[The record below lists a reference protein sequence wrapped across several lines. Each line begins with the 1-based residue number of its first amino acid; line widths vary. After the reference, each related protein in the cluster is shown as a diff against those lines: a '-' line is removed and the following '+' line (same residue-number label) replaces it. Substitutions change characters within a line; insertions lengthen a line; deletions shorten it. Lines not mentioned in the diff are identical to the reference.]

1 MPKRS
6 KKLIKNKNINT
17 QYQNVSIV
25 IGDKHQ
31 RKRQRKTPKA
41 KSDNASNS
49 RIERPPQLY
58 SQGYISHT
66 PSLTQMNRLVP
77 QQEITPY
84 QQVLLNRLGNHVK
97 EIGTQAGIAMPIWWN
112 NPQQVEAGAPINLLD
127 NLSKVSSK
135 SSQSVALGD
144 DIEDIVHAEE
154 KDEVIP
160 ILPSLFKN
168 FTDNASSSPSSLSAY
183 PTDDI
188 VGTHQNDVAM
198 SSAQFDALHEQ
209 QNLAVSK
216 NDIERKN
223 NLEEAKKR
231 REERI
236 KEDLSIA
243 GLPERY
249 SKKTGELLNVS
260 RTRQHMTKEAKAERG
275 EYIGRPKGAP
285 RKK

>member
-1 MPKRS
+1 
-6 KKLIKNKNINT
+6 
-17 QYQNVSIV
+17 
-25 IGDKHQ
+25 
-31 RKRQRKTPKA
+31 
-41 KSDNASNS
+41 
-49 RIERPPQLY
+49 
-58 SQGYISHT
+58 
-66 PSLTQMNRLVP
+66 
-77 QQEITPY
+77 
-84 QQVLLNRLGNHVK
+84 
-97 EIGTQAGIAMPIWWN
+97 MPIWWN

-135 SSQSVALGD
+135 SSHSVALGD

-188 VGTHQNDVAM
+188 IGTHQNDVAM

-236 KEDLSIA
+236 KEELREA
-243 GLPERY
+243 GLPERR
-249 SKKTGELLNVS
+249 SKKTGQLLTVAQV
-260 RTRQHMTKEAKAERG
+260 RQQMTKEAKAERG